1 MAKKRTSDWKNLE
14 NYRKGKEQLR
24 NAVMQHPDED
34 PKTSIFDYVKR
45 NIVKN
50 FKVISYDKFKKGDK

>member
-14 NYRKGKEQLR
+14 NYRKGKEPLR